1 MWTFIETE
9 NVEPTN
15 NIAERA
21 IRPAVILRKTSLG
34 TQSERGSRFVER
46 MQTVSVTLKKT
57 GRILHDFIGEV
68 TQAVLHGARLPK
80 LLG

>member
-15 NIAERA
+15 NIAEGA
-21 IRPAVILRKTSLG
+21 IRPAVILRRTSLG
-34 TQSERGSRFVER
+34 TQSERGSRCVER
-46 MQTVSVTLKKT
+46 MLSVSVTVKQTARNLYA
-57 GRILHDFIGEV
+57 FSGEG
-68 TQAVLHGARLPK
+68 TTALLPGDHLPK

>member
-34 TQSERGSRFVER
+34 TQSERGSRLVER

-57 GRILHDFIGEV
+57 GRNLHDFVGEV
-68 TQAVLHGARLPK
+68 THAVLHGARLPK
-80 LLG
+80 QLG

>member
-34 TQSERGSRFVER
+34 TQGERGSRLVER
-46 MQTVSVTLKKT
+46 MQTISVTLKKT
-57 GRILHDFIGEV
+57 GRSLHGFIGEV
-68 TQAVLHGARLPK
+68 THTVLPGATLPK
-80 LLG
+80 QLG